1 METSFYVK
9 EHMEDKKE
17 MEEKEEEKHLPWERG
32 DGGKRVM
39 DESLKWAQGGVGFL
53 QGF

>member
-17 MEEKEEEKHLPWERG
+17 MEEKEEKHLPWEERRWREACHG
-32 DGGKRVM
+32 CIFK
-39 DESLKWAQGGVGFL
+39 VGTR
-53 QGF
+53 